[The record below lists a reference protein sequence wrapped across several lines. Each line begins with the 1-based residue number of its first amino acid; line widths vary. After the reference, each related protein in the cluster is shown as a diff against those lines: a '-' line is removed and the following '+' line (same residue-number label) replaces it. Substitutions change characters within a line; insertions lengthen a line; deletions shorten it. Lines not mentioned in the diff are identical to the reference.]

1 MILNYTYKLPSCS
14 SIFPQLYLLQHVFP
28 AFFFPVTSA
37 TLQARPPEIT
47 SDCTSTPSHPGTSAR
62 SANLKLISW
71 SSRGRDSRGSWSKSV
86 YIIIWNVYIKAIY
99 IHIYHMY
106 VSNYYIY
113 IYTNWTYTE
122 NIWWIC
128 VYIYLTQFSSLQKR
142 MKISHMTQLN
152 RSFGRFGFHALKS
165 WLWPWTCR
173 LKGRGFNIWKKDVN
187 LCFFIF
193 YWDPNKTI

>member
-113 IYTNWTYTE
+113 IYIQIGHILKIYDE
-122 NIWWIC
+122 Y
-128 VYIYLTQFSSLQKR
+128 VYIYTLHNFHPYK
-142 MKISHMTQLN
+142 K
-152 RSFGRFGFHALKS
+152 GWRF
-165 WLWPWTCR
+165 R
-173 LKGRGFNIWKKDVN
+173 IWHN
-187 LCFFIF
+187 
-193 YWDPNKTI
+193 

>member
-128 VYIYLTQFSSLQKR
+128 VYIYTLHNFHPYK
-142 MKISHMTQLN
+142 K
-152 RSFGRFGFHALKS
+152 GWRF
-165 WLWPWTCR
+165 R
-173 LKGRGFNIWKKDVN
+173 IWHN
-187 LCFFIF
+187 
-193 YWDPNKTI
+193 

>member
-113 IYTNWTYTE
+113 IYKLDIYWKYMMNMCIYIPYT
-122 NIWWIC
+122 IFIP
-128 VYIYLTQFSSLQKR
+128 T
-142 MKISHMTQLN
+142 
-152 RSFGRFGFHALKS
+152 
-165 WLWPWTCR
+165 
-173 LKGRGFNIWKKDVN
+173 KKDED
-187 LCFFIF
+187 FA
-193 YWDPNKTI
+193 YDTTKP